1 MEFATNLNNWDNLDV
16 ESYSGG
22 FSIYVVFKD
31 DNIDW
36 TEDIDY
42 TWHLDICDT
51 GIYIINVCMTVPEAD
66 YDINIFG
73 ELRLALW
80 HIAFQDDADTCDS
93 KFILRFED
101 GTIKEITTKRISEET
116 LRKKLHNTEDIVN
129 D

>member
-1 MEFATNLNNWDNLDV
+1 MDEYMIEETEVKLKPKPVRATALYYDECGCFD
-16 ESYSGG
+16 
-22 FSIYVVFKD
+22 
-31 DNIDW
+31 
-36 TEDIDY
+36 
-42 TWHLDICDT
+42 
-51 GIYIINVCMTVPEAD
+51 EAD
-66 YDINIFG
+66 YDINIFE

-116 LRKKLHNTEDIVN
+116 LRRELHNTEDIIN

>member
-1 MEFATNLNNWDNLDV
+1 MSEYMIEKTEITLKPKPVRATALYYDECGCFD
-16 ESYSGG
+16 
-22 FSIYVVFKD
+22 
-31 DNIDW
+31 
-36 TEDIDY
+36 
-42 TWHLDICDT
+42 
-51 GIYIINVCMTVPEAD
+51 EAD
-66 YDINIFG
+66 YDINIFE

-116 LRKKLHNTEDIVN
+116 LRKELHNTKDITN